1 MRSRLVRRFTRATG
15 LVASLA
21 LGLPASSSA
30 QTLPPEQA
38 ELSTHSVVL
47 VRNASGA
54 PIGGGVIV
62 GRARGG
68 LLVATADHVV
78 RRGDEK
84 LVVTVAL
91 RRLPERQLPARVL
104 EARDTAIDL
113 AVLEVSLAGT
123 GIDACSIDF
132 GRLADSAAA
141 QRGDAVYPLGHPNGV
156 PWALPVVPD
165 RVSMIAA
172 DALQFQS
179 QFISPGHSG
188 GTLLDKDGLVLGM
201 MRADQPPFGVAL
213 RIDTVLARF
222 SQWGLPGQL
231 HRPLAYGRKPIH
243 AAAEAGDIA
252 ALRRELDDCS
262 QVNERTPHNETPLHF
277 AAMKGQ
283 LEAIAFLLGRG
294 ADPKV
299 ADGDGDT
306 ALHWAIERWQP
317 AAIAPLLKGGA
328 DPNHANRNRETPL
341 YRAVTAWFGESDQR
355 ERERPE
361 VVRALL
367 AGGALVDDGR
377 MNQQGKVVQTPLSLA
392 VESRQPAVVQVLLDA
407 GAQAQSRDLVKA
419 IESSDMTTTKLLL
432 AKLPAIAIRPP
443 PQDSRDTPETP
454 LNAAIRR
461 KDIDLVRQLLDAGA
475 DPDVVGWRSEAA
487 LVAAIGAKAVSIE
500 NLLIARGAGV
510 GPLEKWLGEVLLLD
524 CVDESRPNA
533 VRVLL
538 KAGISPNSTGGRAL
552 VDTLL
557 EIAIKR
563 GNAEVVGLLAQAGAD
578 VNQWR
583 VETPLTQA
591 VRRNDATMVGHLLR
605 AGANPNED
613 GIGALPLRAAIEA
626 KSPALVKMLLDAGA
640 RVAAPRDKELLQR
653 AVESGNAEIER
664 LLRSAAPKS

>member
-1 MRSRLVRRFTRATG
+1 MRSGPLRGFTRATS

-21 LGLPASSSA
+21 LGLLASSLA

-62 GRARGG
+62 GRAQGG

-84 LVVTVAL
+84 IAVTVAL

-104 EARDTAIDL
+104 DSRDAAIDL
-113 AVLEVSLAGT
+113 AVLEVPLAGT
-123 GIDACSIDF
+123 GIDACSIDL
-132 GRLADSAAA
+132 GRLADSATA

-156 PWALPVVPD
+156 PWALPVAPD
-165 RVSMIAA
+165 RMSMIAV

-188 GTLLDKDGLVLGM
+188 GALLDKGGLVLGM

-231 HRPLAYGRKPIH
+231 YRPLANGRKPIH
-243 AAAEAGDIA
+243 AAAYAGDIA
-252 ALRRELDDCS
+252 ALRRELDDCG

-294 ADPKV
+294 ADPRI

-306 ALHWAIERWQP
+306 ALHWAIEHWQP
-317 AAIAPLLKGGA
+317 AAITPLLKGGA
-328 DPNHANRNRETPL
+328 DPNHANRKRETPL
-341 YRAVTAWFGESDQR
+341 YRAVTAWSGESDQR
-355 ERERPE
+355 KGERPAMIH
-361 VVRALL
+361 VLL
-367 AGGALVDDGR
+367 SAGARVDEGR
-377 MNQQGKVVQTPLSLA
+377 MNQQGKIVQTPLSLA
-392 VESRQPAVVQVLLDA
+392 VESKQPAVVQVLLDA
-407 GAQAQSRDLVKA
+407 GAQAQSHDLVKA
-419 IESSDMTTTKLLL
+419 IEPGDMATTKLLL
-432 AKLPAIAIRPP
+432 AKRPAIAIRPP
-443 PQDSRDTPETP
+443 PQDGPDIPETP
-454 LNAAIRR
+454 LNAAVRS
-461 KDIDLVRQLLDAGA
+461 KDIDLVRQMLDAGA
-475 DPDVVGWRSEAA
+475 DPDVVGGRSETA
-487 LVAAIGAKAVSIE
+487 LMAAIVAKTVSIE
-500 NLLIARGAGV
+500 NLLIARGAGI
-510 GPLEKWLGEVLLLD
+510 GPLEKWQGETLLLD
-524 CVDESRPNA
+524 CVAESRTNA

-538 KAGISPNSTGGRAL
+538 KAGVSPNSTGGRAL

-563 GNAEVVGLLAQAGAD
+563 GNAEIVGLLAQAGAN
-578 VNQWR
+578 VHQWR

-591 VRRNDATMVGHLLR
+591 VRKKDAAMVGHLLR
-605 AGANPNED
+605 AGASPNEN
-613 GIGALPLRAAIEA
+613 GIGALPLRAAIDV
-626 KSPALVKMLLDAGA
+626 KSPTLVKMLLDAGA
-640 RVAAPRDKELLQR
+640 SVAAPRDKELLQR
-653 AVESGNAEIER
+653 AIESGDAEIER
-664 LLRSAAPKS
+664 LLRSAATKS